1 MQQGETSTMIRAV
14 VDEQL
19 VMVPVGDVELAAT

>member
-14 VDEQL
+14 VDEQP